1 MPKTEIQLR
10 WYQIPIVWLV
20 IGIPLFSIV
29 FTLSIVWISVKT
41 FDGVVVDDYYKR
53 GLEINRELARD
64 RYADEVNLKASVRF
78 EDEQLLVEMS
88 GDAAE
93 IWPEML
99 ELGFYHPTVS
109 NRDVVV
115 KLEHQGSGTYF
126 APAPALRFG
135 KWNVV
140 TGTENWRL
148 EGNLFHPDND
158 GFILRPIRVGDAV
171 R

>member
-1 MPKTEIQLR
+1 MRNTEMQSR

-41 FDGVVVDDYYKR
+41 FDGVVEDDYYKR
-53 GLEINRELARD
+53 GLEINRDLARD
-64 RYADEVNLKASVRF
+64 RYADEGNLKASVRL
-78 EDEQLLVEMS
+78 DGEQLLVEMS

-93 IWPEML
+93 VWPELL

-115 KLEHQGSGTYF
+115 KLEHKGSGTYLS
-126 APAPALRFG
+126 PAPALRFG

-140 TGTENWRL
+140 TGTEKWRL
-148 EGNLFHPDND
+148 EGNLFHPDKD
-158 GFILRPIRVGDAV
+158 GFILNPVRVGDAV

>member
-1 MPKTEIQLR
+1 MRNPEMQSR

-41 FDGVVVDDYYKR
+41 FDGVVVDDYYKK
-53 GLEINRELARD
+53 GLEINRDLARD
-64 RYADEVNLKASVRF
+64 RYADEGNLKASVRL
-78 EDEQLLVEMS
+78 DGEQLLIEMS

-93 IWPEML
+93 VWPELL

-115 KLEHQGSGTYF
+115 KLEHKGSGTYF
-126 APAPALRFG
+126 APAPALRYG

-140 TGTENWRL
+140 TGTEKWRL
-148 EGNLFHPDND
+148 EGNLFHPDKD
-158 GFILRPIRVGDAV
+158 GFILKPVRVVDAV